1 MIILVAIIAYI
12 IGSIPAAYIIGK
24 SFFDVDIR
32 TLGSGNVGTTN
43 ALRNFG
49 SKAGAATLVFDVFKG
64 ALATFIGGKL
74 AGVDGMAVAQ
84 LMVVIGHMYSI
95 FLGFKSGKGM
105 ATTIGGILSINFIYG
120 LVLALLFFTIV
131 AIGKIVSLASLITTL
146 VILISG
152 YFVFGLSSI
161 YLALAI
167 VSLLIIYKHRS
178 NIDRLIKGE
187 ESKIKLR

>member
-1 MIILVAIIAYI
+1 MIILVAILAYI

-24 SFFDVDIR
+24 TFFDTDIR

-49 SKAGAATLVFDVFKG
+49 PKAGLATLLFDVFKG
-64 ALATFIGGKL
+64 ALATFIGGKI

-84 LMVVIGHMYSI
+84 FMVVIGHMYSI

-105 ATTIGGILSINFIYG
+105 ATTVGGILSIDFMYG
-120 LVLALLFFTIV
+120 ATLAVLFFILVGLT
-131 AIGKIVSLASLITTL
+131 KIVSLASLITTV
-146 VILISG
+146 VILVSG
-152 YFVFGLSSI
+152 YFVFGPSSI
-161 YLALAI
+161 YLSLAI

-187 ESKIKLR
+187 ESKISLR